1 MEAIRQK
8 VKIPKSREI
17 LIKIPQH
24 IPENGIA
31 EVIILLNQETKQS
44 KLDKLKDAMTDT
56 QFLNDLND
64 ISEDFRTV
72 DIAEWE

>member
-8 VKIPKSREI
+8 VKIPKNRQI

-24 IPENGIA
+24 IPEDGIA

-44 KLDKLKDAMTDT
+44 KLDKLKYAMTDT
-56 QFLNDLND
+56 QFLNDLKE
-64 ISEDFRTV
+64 ISEDFRSV